1 MAKLVLNDVSV
12 SFPVFNAKGRSIK
25 SSLINSMTGG
35 KISELSGS
43 ISVQALNKV
52 SLTMREGDRLG
63 LLGHNGAGKSTLL
76 RVMAGIYEPTD
87 GSVETE
93 GKITSM
99 FTPNI
104 GVSMEASGW
113 DNIVTRGI
121 LLGLNAAEIEH
132 LTSEVAEVSGLGE
145 FLDMPVRTYSSG
157 MQMRLAFSVSTCM
170 SPEILLLDEAIL
182 AGDASFI
189 VMARRR
195 LDRLIED
202 ANVLVL
208 ASHSQ
213 AILRQLC
220 NKGALLNRGH
230 LTLYDSV
237 DDMIESYMVQIK
249 S

>member
-1 MAKLVLNDVSV
+1 MARLILKDVSV

-25 SSLINSMTGG
+25 SSLIHSMTGG
-35 KISELSGS
+35 RISEASGS
-43 ISVQALNKV
+43 VSVQALNKV
-52 SLTMREGDRLG
+52 SLELNEGDRLG

-76 RVMAGIYEPTD
+76 RVMAGIYEPTE
-87 GSVETE
+87 GCIESE

-104 GVSMEASGW
+104 GVSMEATGW
-113 DNIVTRGI
+113 ENIVTRGI
-121 LLGLNAAEIEH
+121 LLGLNAEEIERLKSDVAEI
-132 LTSEVAEVSGLGE
+132 SGLGE
-145 FLDMPVRTYSSG
+145 FLEMPVRTYSSG
-157 MQMRLAFSVSTCM
+157 MQMRLAFSVSTSM

-189 VMARRR
+189 AMARKR

-220 NKGALLNRGH
+220 NKGALLNQGR
-230 LTLYDSV
+230 LTLFDSV
-237 DDMIESYMVQIK
+237 DEMIETYMAHIK
-249 S
+249 